1 MLDDSF
7 PKSDDEIDA
16 APEESA
22 AVDDNFPGI
31 AVTEDDPSS
40 GVPPSSSFAVAALLL
55 PPLMA
60 LAIVFAPSANAA
72 FVLRGATVLATALL
86 LAMDVHL
93 LARCRRRR
101 TADLQ
106 PLVTLLSVILFW
118 IVCYP
123 LTFFRRRVYAGPN
136 LAWASLGSVALLL
149 SGPVVAILWQSPELP
164 KGYSPEV
171 LPLMHRLI
179 QDAFPHQMIGEIS
192 VAVDD
197 SRSDVQVD
205 GHCIVRINGTP
216 VKVSYRIEWQDR
228 DSGQYSLRLTLLPGC
243 ASAQAISV
251 AEVLIRKALKD
262 IGVQRV
268 YGYRD
273 IDFTPLSEYR
283 LGECVAETEAGE
295 ITIQYQVEWLN
306 HETHEIQVLVFVLP
320 SPTSEDVR
328 GIIDQVLSSV
338 LPGMEITSIDGHRE
352 THSDW
357 KAGRR
362 FGVCQVHAD
371 GELLEIKYVVRW
383 KDSEHR
389 EFIVE
394 LLRDDSI

>member
-1 MLDDSF
+1 
-7 PKSDDEIDA
+7 
-16 APEESA
+16 
-22 AVDDNFPGI
+22 
-31 AVTEDDPSS
+31 
-40 GVPPSSSFAVAALLL
+40 
-55 PPLMA
+55 
-60 LAIVFAPSANAA
+60 
-72 FVLRGATVLATALL
+72 
-86 LAMDVHL
+86 
-93 LARCRRRR
+93 
-101 TADLQ
+101 
-106 PLVTLLSVILFW
+106 
-118 IVCYP
+118 
-123 LTFFRRRVYAGPN
+123 
-136 LAWASLGSVALLL
+136 
-149 SGPVVAILWQSPELP
+149 
-164 KGYSPEV
+164 
-171 LPLMHRLI
+171 MHRLI

-306 HETHEIQVLVFVLP
+306 QETHEIQVLVFVLP